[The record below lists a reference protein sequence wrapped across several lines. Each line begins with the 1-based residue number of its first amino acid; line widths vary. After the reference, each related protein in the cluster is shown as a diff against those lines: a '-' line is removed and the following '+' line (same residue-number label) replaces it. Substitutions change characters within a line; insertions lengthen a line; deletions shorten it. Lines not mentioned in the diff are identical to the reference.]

1 MTICDNRN
9 YYILDYFWKY
19 AREGEKNTQLHI
31 MGINCVIIIIE
42 KVINNPIIIL
52 MTKCEFFL

>member
-31 MGINCVIIIIE
+31 MEINCVIIIIE
-42 KVINNPIIIL
+42 KVINNSYDK
-52 MTKCEFFL
+52 M